1 MFSTRFGF
9 LTWLFFVPIEISKK
23 EKKKLKR
30 LRRPLTDT
38 EKALAQKLIQSAK
51 SRRELLEWNFH
62 RFRFFEDESTLPDWF
77 VRDEKI
83 HMRKKPAAEDVSP
96 MPHSETRY

>member
-1 MFSTRFGF
+1 MGF
-9 LTWLFFVPIEISKK
+9 TELSKK
-23 EKKKLKR
+23 QKKKLKR
-30 LRRPLTDT
+30 LRRPLTDE

-77 VRDEKI
+77 VKDEQA
-83 HMRKKPAAEDVSP
+83 HMRKRPPVEEVKLFCGF
-96 MPHSETRY
+96 